1 MALFKGIEVRVADN
15 GCGFDKQ
22 SPVTGDWSVLL
33 SSSFTLS
40 ECNELKALFDT
51 EEDQETELVAPIP
64 PKPKGAVHFF
74 KGAWH
79 KIGDHNRVYI
89 HVGTKWLSSS
99 KSIAQY
105 NREAIKQTKE
115 YIKCQY

>member
-1 MALFKGIEVRVADN
+1 M
-15 GCGFDKQ
+15 
-22 SPVTGDWSVLL
+22 S
-33 SSSFTLS
+33 
-40 ECNELKALFDT
+40 DT
-51 EEDQETELVAPIP
+51 EDQEQELEPLLP
-64 PKPKGAVHFF
+64 TPKRPDGAVHFF

>member
-1 MALFKGIEVRVADN
+1 MALFKGVEVRISDD
-15 GCGFDKQ
+15 GCGFEKQ
-22 SPVTGDWSVLL
+22 SPITGDWSVLL
-33 SSSFTLS
+33 TSSFTLS
-40 ECNELKALFDT
+40 ECNELKDLFYIEIVPT
-51 EEDQETELVAPIP
+51 LST
-64 PKPKGAVHFF
+64 PKKPEGAVHFF

-89 HVGTKWLSSS
+89 HVGTKWLASS

>member
-1 MALFKGIEVRVADN
+1 MALFKGIEVRVANN
-15 GCGFDKQ
+15 GFGFDKQ

-33 SSSFTLS
+33 TSSFTLL
-40 ECNELKALFDT
+40 ECDELKALFDA
-51 EEDQETELVAPIP
+51 EDQEIEPLPLAPK
-64 PKPKGAVHFF
+64 KPDGAVHFF

-99 KSIAQY
+99 KSIIQY